1 MAISTARVETKKI
14 NLKCTLI
21 STSIKSLPIA
31 NAQFPNHPQAR
42 DDSHLLGT
50 PVAFP
55 ERNTPRALTTQ
66 SNLSVLLSTG
76 VIISCIPK
84 STNRAYHAKYP
95 VNVMIYHKDL
105 KKNSTDLSLKL
116 RTQQMTYK
124 NRILMDVVFFG
135 FGDFFFGGSR
145 RVDQPPSGVLSS
157 PFLFLLVSLSKL
169 SKSGLNRATKTV

>member
-1 MAISTARVETKKI
+1 MSMSASSMWRMAISTARVETKKI

-135 FGDFFFGGSR
+135 FGDFFLVVAEGLINHHLESYLPLFY
-145 RVDQPPSGVLSS
+145 SS
-157 PFLFLLVSLSKL
+157 LFL
-169 SKSGLNRATKTV
+169 